1 MKNQLLLSAA
11 SAVALL
17 AQPPTPG
24 VRIQMRDSAH
34 IVAGAPAGAAGA
46 FSFVT
51 AEMGFEMGDVKGVP
65 FTGDFVS
72 ETVQSL
78 ADGNRIKSSNTTSYA
93 RDGEGRSRREMSIGA
108 IGPWAGAQPHKS
120 VFIHDPVSKIDY
132 VLDPQSKTA
141 RKINIGAMTSKA
153 RTSVSLTRKIE
164 TVNGESKVIEE
175 KIEGPAEGAKRVMVF
190 RRDDAGKTELATDD
204 VVGHT
209 VPDRIALPGGLVFQG
224 DGKSATDA
232 PNVKTEQLGKRIIEG
247 VEAEGTRTTVTIPAG
262 QIGNELPLDTVS
274 ERWYSNELKT
284 VVLTTRKDPRSGETT
299 YRLTN
304 LRRGEPSRLAFEV
317 PSDYKVTE
325 SGGEFNIIRLDKD
338 QK

>member
-11 SAVALL
+11 SAAALL
-17 AQPPTPG
+17 AQAPTPG
-24 VRIQMRDSAH
+24 VRIEMRESAH
-34 IVAGAPAGAAGA
+34 MATVAPAGAAGA
-46 FSFVT
+46 FAFVT

-72 ETVQSL
+72 ETVQTL
-78 ADGNRIKSSNTTSYA
+78 ADGNRIKSSNTTAYA

-108 IGPWAGAQPHKS
+108 IGPWAGAQQHKS

-141 RKINIGAMTSKA
+141 RKINIGGLTEKA
-153 RTSVSLTRKIE
+153 GTMTRKIE
-164 TVNGESKVIEE
+164 TATATFERR
-175 KIEGPAEGAKRVMVF
+175 IEGPADGSKRVMVF
-190 RRDDAGKTELATDD
+190 HRDEAGKTELATDD

-224 DGKSATDA
+224 DGKSVTVAD
-232 PNVKTEQLGKRIIEG
+232 NVKTEKLGKRIIEG

-262 QIGNELPLDTVS
+262 QIGNDLPLDTVS

-284 VVLTTRKDPRSGETT
+284 VVLTTRKDPRSGETS
-299 YRLTN
+299 YKLTN
-304 LRRGEPSRLAFEV
+304 LRRGEPARQMFEV
-317 PSDYKVTE
+317 PGDYKVTE
-325 SGGEFNIIRLDKD
+325 GGGEFNIIRLRKD
-338 QK
+338 EK